1 MSLPA
6 YILQKKSAVKSQ
18 KQKPLEKNRY
28 AYLEENNFNDNE
40 SVS

>member
-6 YILQKKSAVKSQ
+6 HILQKKS
-18 KQKPLEKNRY
+18 NRY

-40 SVS
+40 SVP